1 MTDRVLHCLPSMHK
15 IYDPAHYKVV
25 FVSSAPIGVP
35 FLKHLAEDKRFEITG
50 IVTQPD
56 KPVGRGLKLQANIIK
71 TTALELGIAP
81 EAITTPTKI
90 NPEKSIEGKN
100 FFDWLQEKRPDFLV
114 VIAYGKLI
122 PQTILDIPTF

>member
-1 MTDRVLHCLPSMHK
+1 MHK

-35 FLKHLAEDKRFEITG
+35 FLKHLAEDERFEITG